1 MDMPWIY
8 TFFDLLGTLAF
19 ALSGAIAARQ
29 RGLDLFGIVTVAFCV
44 ACGGG
49 IVRDVCLGAV
59 PAAGLVDVRYL
70 AIAVGASLLTMLA
83 FGTVQRMSQPVQF
96 FDALGLGFF
105 AVAGAHKAWL
115 YSGNPQL
122 AVMMG
127 ILSAV
132 GGGVIRDILLNRTPQ
147 ILEKEVYASAALL
160 AALIQVGGDWAGIRG
175 AGWSALAMLAG
186 VGLRL
191 LALRFKWNLPR
202 FSGNPQ

>member
-1 MDMPWIY
+1 MDTPWVY
-8 TFFDLLGTLAF
+8 AFFDLLGTLAF

-59 PAAGLVDVRYL
+59 PAAGLVDIRYL
-70 AIAVGASLLTMLA
+70 SIAIAASLLTILA
-83 FGTVQRMSQPVQF
+83 FPTVQKITQPVQF

-115 YSGNPQL
+115 YTGNPQL

-127 ILSAV
+127 VLSAV

-147 ILEKEVYASAALL
+147 ILEKEIYALAALL
-160 AALIQVGGDWAGIRG
+160 AAVIQVAGDWAGVR
-175 AGWSALAMLAG
+175 AASWSALGMLAG

-191 LALRFKWNLPR
+191 MALRWKWNLPR
-202 FSGNPQ
+202 FTGGA

>member
-1 MDMPWIY
+1 MDMPWVY

-49 IVRDVCLGAV
+49 IVRDVCVGAV
-59 PAAGLVDVRYL
+59 PAAGLLDVRYL
-70 AIAVGASLLTMLA
+70 AIAIGASLLTILA
-83 FGTVQRMSQPVQF
+83 YATVQRISQPVQL

-115 YSGNPQL
+115 YTGNPQL

-127 ILSAV
+127 VLSAV

-147 ILEKEVYASAALL
+147 ILEKEVYALAALL
-160 AALIQVGGDWAGIRG
+160 AALIQVGGDWAGVR
-175 AGWSALAMLAG
+175 APSWSALGMLAG

-191 LALRFKWNLPR
+191 MALRFKWNLPR
-202 FSGNPQ
+202 FTGDS

>member
-1 MDMPWIY
+1 MDMPWVY

-29 RGLDLFGIVTVAFCV
+29 RGLDVFGIVTVAFFV

-59 PAAGLVDVRYL
+59 PPAGLLDVRYL
-70 AIAVGASLLTMLA
+70 ALAVSASLLTILA
-83 FGTVQRMSQPVQF
+83 YATVQRFSQPVQF

-115 YSGNPQL
+115 YTGNAQL

-127 ILSAV
+127 VLSAV

-147 ILEKEVYASAALL
+147 ILEKEVYALAALL
-160 AALIQVGGDWAGIRG
+160 AALIQVGGDWAGIRSP
-175 AGWSALAMLAG
+175 GWSAVGMLAG
-186 VGLRL
+186 VSLRL

-202 FSGNPQ
+202 FAGDA

>member
-1 MDMPWIY
+1 MDMPWVY

-59 PAAGLVDVRYL
+59 PAAGLQDVRYL
-70 AIAVGASLLTMLA
+70 AIAIGASLLTILA
-83 FGTVQRMSQPVQF
+83 YATVQRVSQPVQL

-115 YSGNPQL
+115 YTGNPQL

-127 ILSAV
+127 VLSAV

-147 ILEKEVYASAALL
+147 ILEKEVYALAALL
-160 AALIQVGGDWAGIRG
+160 AALIQVGGDWAGVR
-175 AGWSALAMLAG
+175 AASWSALGMVAG

-191 LALRFKWNLPR
+191 MALRYKWNLPR
-202 FSGNPQ
+202 FTGDN

>member
-1 MDMPWIY
+1 MDMPWVY

-29 RGLDLFGIVTVAFCV
+29 RGLDLFGILTVAFCV

-59 PAAGLVDVRYL
+59 PAAGLLDVRYL
-70 AIAVGASLLTMLA
+70 GIAVAASLLTILA
-83 FGTVQRMSQPVQF
+83 YATVQRFSQPVQF

-115 YSGNPQL
+115 YTGNPQL

-127 ILSAV
+127 VLSAV

-147 ILEKEVYASAALL
+147 ILEKEVYALAALL
-160 AALIQVGGDWAGIRG
+160 AALIQVAGDWSGVRA
-175 AGWSALAMLAG
+175 ASWSALGMLAG

-191 LALRFKWNLPR
+191 MALRYKWNLPR
-202 FSGNPQ
+202 FTGDS

>member
-1 MDMPWIY
+1 MDMPWVY

-59 PAAGLVDVRYL
+59 PAAGLLDVRYL
-70 AIAVGASLLTMLA
+70 SIAFGASLLTILA
-83 FGTVQRMSQPVQF
+83 YTTVQRISQPVQL

-115 YSGNPQL
+115 YTGNPQL

-127 ILSAV
+127 VLSAV

-147 ILEKEVYASAALL
+147 ILEKEVYALAALL
-160 AALIQVGGDWAGIRG
+160 AALIQVGGDWAGVR
-175 AGWSALAMLAG
+175 AASWSALGMLAG

-191 LALRFKWNLPR
+191 MALRFKWNLPR
-202 FSGNPQ
+202 FTGDS

>member
-1 MDMPWIY
+1 MDMPWVY

-49 IVRDVCLGAV
+49 IVRDVCVGAV
-59 PAAGLVDVRYL
+59 PAAGLLDVRYL
-70 AIAVGASLLTMLA
+70 AIAIGASLLTILA
-83 FGTVQRMSQPVQF
+83 YAAVQRISQPVQL

-115 YSGNPQL
+115 YTGNPQL

-127 ILSAV
+127 VLSAV

-147 ILEKEVYASAALL
+147 ILEKEVYALAALL
-160 AALIQVGGDWAGIRG
+160 AALIQMGGDWAGVR
-175 AGWSALAMLAG
+175 APSWSALGMLAG

-191 LALRFKWNLPR
+191 MALRFKWNLPR
-202 FSGNPQ
+202 FTGDS

>member
-1 MDMPWIY
+1 MDMPWVY

-49 IVRDVCLGAV
+49 IVRDVCVGAV
-59 PAAGLVDVRYL
+59 PAAGLLDVRYL
-70 AIAVGASLLTMLA
+70 AIAIGASLLTILA
-83 FGTVQRMSQPVQF
+83 YATVQRISQPVQL

-115 YSGNPQL
+115 YTGNPQL

-127 ILSAV
+127 VLSAV

-147 ILEKEVYASAALL
+147 ILEKEVYALAALL
-160 AALIQVGGDWAGIRG
+160 AALMQVGGDWAGVR
-175 AGWSALAMLAG
+175 APSWSALGMLAG

-191 LALRFKWNLPR
+191 MALRFKWNLPR
-202 FSGNPQ
+202 FTGDS

>member
-1 MDMPWIY
+1 MDMLWVY

-29 RGLDLFGIVTVAFCV
+29 RGLDVFGIVTVAFFV

-59 PAAGLVDVRYL
+59 PPAGLLDVRYL
-70 AIAVGASLLTMLA
+70 ALAVSASLLTILA
-83 FGTVQRMSQPVQF
+83 YATVQRFSQPVQF

-115 YSGNPQL
+115 YTGNAQL

-127 ILSAV
+127 VLSAV

-147 ILEKEVYASAALL
+147 ILEKEVYALAALL
-160 AALIQVGGDWAGIRG
+160 AALIQVGGDWAGIRSP
-175 AGWSALAMLAG
+175 GWSAVGMLAG
-186 VGLRL
+186 VSLRL

-202 FSGNPQ
+202 FAGDA

>member
-1 MDMPWIY
+1 MDMPWVY

-29 RGLDLFGIVTVAFCV
+29 RGLDVFGIVTVAFFV

-59 PAAGLVDVRYL
+59 PPAGLLDVRYL
-70 AIAVGASLLTMLA
+70 ALAVSASLLTILA
-83 FGTVQRMSQPVQF
+83 YATVQRFSQPVQF

-115 YSGNPQL
+115 YTGNAQL

-127 ILSAV
+127 VLSAV

-147 ILEKEVYASAALL
+147 ILEKEVYALAALL
-160 AALIQVGGDWAGIRG
+160 AALIQVAGDWAGIRSP
-175 AGWSALAMLAG
+175 GWSAVGMLAG
-186 VGLRL
+186 VSLRL

-202 FSGNPQ
+202 FAGDA

>member
-1 MDMPWIY
+1 MDMPWVY

-19 ALSGAIAARQ
+19 ALSGATAARQ

-49 IVRDVCLGAV
+49 IVRDVCVGAV
-59 PAAGLVDVRYL
+59 PAAGLLDVRYL
-70 AIAVGASLLTMLA
+70 AIAIGASLLTILA
-83 FGTVQRMSQPVQF
+83 YATVQRISQPVQL

-115 YSGNPQL
+115 YTGNPQL

-127 ILSAV
+127 VLSAV

-147 ILEKEVYASAALL
+147 ILEKEVYALAALL
-160 AALIQVGGDWAGIRG
+160 AALIQVGGDWAGVR
-175 AGWSALAMLAG
+175 APSWSALGMLAG

-191 LALRFKWNLPR
+191 MALRFKWNLPR
-202 FSGNPQ
+202 FTGDS